1 MDAAGLWMS
10 AARTFT
16 FGSFVFMP
24 ERQLLL
30 QGERGVRV
38 GCRALDVLAALVEQP
53 GELVTKD
60 ALMARAWPNTTVGE
74 GNLKV
79 TMAALRRALGD
90 DASAARYIA
99 TVTGRGYRFI
109 TPVATTGCAGG
120 PAALTGDVRGD
131 QTLVDAVV
139 IDGGILIRIEGRAV
153 QISLD
158 GRPRRMLLIELGG
171 QDEAW
176 MRAALPPR

>member
-1 MDAAGLWMS
+1 MTV
-10 AARTFT
+10 ARTFT

-30 QGERGVRV
+30 RGERGVRV
-38 GCRALDVLAALVEQP
+38 GCRALDVLTALVEQP

-60 ALMARAWPNTTVGE
+60 TLMARAWPNMTVGE

-90 DASAARYIA
+90 DASAATYIA
-99 TVTGRGYRFI
+99 TVTGRGYRFV
-109 TPVATTGCAGG
+109 TPVATTGCADG
-120 PAALTGDVRGD
+120 PADLT
-131 QTLVDAVV
+131 DAIV
-139 IDGGILIRIEGRAV
+139 IDGGISIRIGGGAV

-158 GRPRRMLLIELGG
+158 GRPRRMLLIELDG
-171 QDEAW
+171 QDGAW
-176 MRAALPPR
+176 IRAALLRR